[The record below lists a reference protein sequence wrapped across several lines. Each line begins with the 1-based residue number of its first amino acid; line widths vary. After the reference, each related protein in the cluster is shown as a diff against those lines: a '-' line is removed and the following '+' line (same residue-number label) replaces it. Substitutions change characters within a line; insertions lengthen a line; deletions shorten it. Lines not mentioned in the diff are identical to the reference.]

1 MNYQVADFIIRIKNA
16 ALAKRRVV
24 SVPYSKMAKAMGNI
38 LLKEHF
44 LEEVKE
50 EKKDNKKTLTLRI
63 AYEKRSPVLTDVL
76 LVSKPS
82 LRVYIKPSDI
92 RKREQKGLNTLIIST
107 NKGIMTGKEARKK
120 EVGGELLFEIW

>member
-16 ALAKRRVV
+16 ALAKRRTIL
-24 SVPYSKMAKAMGNI
+24 VPYSKMSKAIASI
-38 LLKEHF
+38 LVQEHF

-50 EKKDNKKTLTLRI
+50 EKKDGGTFLFVKI
-63 AYEKRSPVLTDVL
+63 AYDRRSPVLTDVA

-82 LRVYIKPSDI
+82 LRVYIKPQDI
-92 RKREQKGLNTLIIST
+92 KQRERKGLNTLIIST
-107 NKGIMTGKEARKK
+107 NIGIMTGKEAFQK

>member
-24 SVPYSKMAKAMGNI
+24 SVPYSKMAKAVGNI

-50 EKKDNKKTLTLRI
+50 EKKDNKKILTLRI
-63 AYEKRSPVLTDVL
+63 AYEKRIPVLTDVL

-92 RKREQKGLNTLIIST
+92 QKREQKGLNTLIIST